1 MKTGLHEKHIALG
14 AKIVDFSGWEMPL
27 QYSKGIKQEHMAVR
41 KGVGIFDVSHMGRV
55 LVRGKGAEALLDYV
69 STNKILGKK
78 DHVATYT
85 VWASEHGGVV
95 DDVIIYRR
103 NSQDFFII
111 VNAGN
116 RKKDLDHLFNEAK
129 NFDVEITERYE
140 EDGILA
146 IQGPNSRDLLIELF
160 PEAKDLKYMRF
171 LDIEHQGENIV
182 LSRTGYTGNLG
193 YEFYAPNSIIRSLWE
208 EFMEKGEKYGIE
220 PVGLAARDTL
230 RLEMGYALYSH
241 ELSERIAPTESVS
254 AWTVKLDKE
263 DFLGKGALTQLE
275 KSPAKRSQ
283 YGIVMLDKGVAR
295 ESYDV
300 LKADKVIGTVTSGTF
315 SPCLDQG
322 IGIILVEG
330 NLEEGDE
337 VDIKI
342 RRHLVKAKVTGLPF
356 IDPKAYQ

>member
-1 MKTGLHEKHIALG
+1 M
-14 AKIVDFSGWEMPL
+14 
-27 QYSKGIKQEHMAVR
+27 
-41 KGVGIFDVSHMGRV
+41 
-55 LVRGKGAEALLDYV
+55 
-69 STNKILGKK
+69 
-78 DHVATYT
+78 
-85 VWASEHGGVV
+85 
-95 DDVIIYRR
+95 
-103 NSQDFFII
+103 
-111 VNAGN
+111 NAGN
-116 RKKDLDHLFNEAK
+116 RKKDFDHLYNESKA
-129 NFDVEITERYE
+129 FDVEITERYE

-146 IQGPNSRDLLIELF
+146 IQGPNSKDLLLELF

-171 LDIEHQGENIV
+171 LDIEYKGENIV

-193 YEFYAPNSIIRSLWE
+193 YEFYASNTLIRNLWE
-208 EFMEKGEKYGIE
+208 ELMDKGGKYGIE

-241 ELSERIAPTESVS
+241 ELSDRIAPTESVS

-263 DFLGKGALTQLE
+263 DFLGKGALAQLE

-283 YGIVMLDKGVAR
+283 YGIVMQDKGIAR

-356 IDPKAYQ
+356 IDPKEYQ